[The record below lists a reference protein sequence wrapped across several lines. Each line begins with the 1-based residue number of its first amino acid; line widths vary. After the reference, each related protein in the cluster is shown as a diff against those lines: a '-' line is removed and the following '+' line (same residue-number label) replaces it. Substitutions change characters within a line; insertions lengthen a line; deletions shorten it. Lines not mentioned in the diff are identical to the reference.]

1 MKVSVLMAVYNAE
14 STIAAAMESLLTQ
27 TYQNFEIIII
37 DDGCSDSTVNIIN
50 DFRDDRVQVITNP
63 ENMGQIKSLNR
74 GIDFCTGD
82 LIARMDA
89 DDISLPPRFQLE
101 VDAFKADPELAVV
114 STGAY
119 KMFTDGSTRKLM
131 LPPRHPEAIRMIS
144 MYKSPLVHISVMIR
158 ANLMQSNYRF
168 NDHYLIATDWELWS
182 RILQAGLKVK
192 VLKERTV
199 KFLVVE
205 TSYGASNRHIKE
217 QENIGIIIQNIF
229 HYTGVRLDAKAAES
243 ILRLHYPK
251 GPTFSGFWRDLMI
264 WQSVLLKYRY
274 LSIGGYSIFYIY
286 NLAFVVSKN
295 LRSWLK

>member
-131 LPPRHPEAIRMIS
+131 LPP
-144 MYKSPLVHISVMIR
+144 
-158 ANLMQSNYRF
+158 
-168 NDHYLIATDWELWS
+168 
-182 RILQAGLKVK
+182 
-192 VLKERTV
+192 
-199 KFLVVE
+199 
-205 TSYGASNRHIKE
+205 
-217 QENIGIIIQNIF
+217 
-229 HYTGVRLDAKAAES
+229 
-243 ILRLHYPK
+243 
-251 GPTFSGFWRDLMI
+251 
-264 WQSVLLKYRY
+264 
-274 LSIGGYSIFYIY
+274 
-286 NLAFVVSKN
+286 
-295 LRSWLK
+295 